1 MLMESMMTTNE
12 YAPEFPAVEAAAMTK
27 PARRGKAAPAP
38 ATGKDGNSDA
48 NDRQAGGRAKAAAA
62 SPASDP
68 RPVKVKREATEAQ
81 QAKDTKADLVLKKLR
96 MARGAT
102 VAQIMEATGW
112 QAHSVRGFLSAVVK
126 KKLGL
131 NLTSEVGK
139 DGQRRYRVVEAGE
152 GASGQAS

>member
-1 MLMESMMTTNE
+1 MATNE
-12 YAPEFPAVEAAAMTK
+12 HAPEFPAVEAAATMK
-27 PARRGKAAPAP
+27 PARRGKAATAP
-38 ATGKDGNSDA
+38 ATSKDGNSDA
-48 NDRQAGGRAKAAAA
+48 NDRQARGRVKVVVAT
-62 SPASDP
+62 ASDLSS
-68 RPVKVKREATEAQ
+68 VKARREAADAP

-102 VAQIMEATGW
+102 VAQIMGATGW